1 LTVAE
6 GKMDRYFECIS
17 RLGSLL
23 KRQDK
28 SAIKK
33 TLLALS
39 ADDDREWP
47 ERKLEMEHILRSTF
61 DYV

>member
-1 LTVAE
+1 
-6 GKMDRYFECIS
+6 MDRYFECIS

-33 TLLALS
+33 SLLALS